1 MMKEGQKEEAYLHI
15 YLLGWVRL
23 ARVPEQ
29 TSAPGPGCHIDGA
42 ETGGLCPTLWRR
54 LQNHSLLSLGTVE
67 KSSWTA
73 CSVCGVKNKPLD
85 KGTRCKLPTSPTPSS
100 AEQLS
105 ALISFSGSEIL
116 GSINCSIPL
125 ALFAS
130 PILGSGTV
138 WWAVT
143 AGWSDCCCPISF
155 SSYPNPWLT
164 LLCLCPSFWSSCS
177 WISYPCCLSPLLV

>member
-1 MMKEGQKEEAYLHI
+1 MKEGQEEEACLHI

-29 TSAPGPGCHIDGA
+29 TSAHGPDCHIDEV
-42 ETGGLCPTLWRR
+42 ETGGLCPILSRR
-54 LQNHSLLSLGTVE
+54 LQNHSLPSLETVE
-67 KSSWTA
+67 KAAEQHAQCVVWKINPWTKA
-73 CSVCGVKNKPLD
+73 HSANSL
-85 KGTRCKLPTSPTPSS
+85 LAPTPSS
-100 AEQLS
+100 VEQLS

-116 GSINCSIPL
+116 DSINCSIPL

-130 PILGSGTV
+130 PILGSGTM

-143 AGWSDCCCPISF
+143 AGWSDGCCPIGF
-155 SSYPNPWLT
+155 SSFPDPWLT